1 MNFKIDVKEMD
12 QHVEVF
18 ITGEIDAFTAP
29 KLKET
34 LVPLAERYQ
43 VDIIVNL
50 SEVSYMDST
59 GLGLFVGIFKQV
71 RANKGEF
78 SLVGLS
84 ERLKRL
90 FDITG
95 LTEIIHITSDTKG
108 GIR

>member
-1 MNFKIDVKEMD
+1 MIFNIDVNEMD
-12 QHVEVF
+12 QNIEVF
-18 ITGEIDAFTAP
+18 IEGEIDAFTAP
-29 KLKET
+29 QLKET
-34 LVPLAERYQ
+34 LVPLAERHQ
-43 VDIIVNL
+43 VNIIVNL

-95 LTEIIHITSDTKG
+95 LSQIIHITCDTKG